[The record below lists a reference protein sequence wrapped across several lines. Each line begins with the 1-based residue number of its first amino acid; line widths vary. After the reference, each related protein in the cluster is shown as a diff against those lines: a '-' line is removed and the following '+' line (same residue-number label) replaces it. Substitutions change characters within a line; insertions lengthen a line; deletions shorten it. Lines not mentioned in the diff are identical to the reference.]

1 MRGIRRRTRGGAAV
15 VAAAL
20 IWAGLSGCSL
30 VSSEGGDDGPITVGT
45 TDTVTTL
52 DPAGA
57 YDAGSWALFGN
68 LYQSLLTFGPGTT
81 APVPDAADDCRFTDE
96 GLRTYT
102 CRLREGLKF
111 ANGHDLTARDVKFS
125 FDRIRRIK
133 SDQGPGPLLST
144 LESVTTTGAD
154 RVTFRLRSPDATFPF
169 KIATGAGSIVDSSL
183 YPADRL
189 RPGDGA
195 DGSGPYRLTSYAAG
209 ASAELTP
216 NDRYKGA
223 VGKPGHPVTVDY
235 FADPGKMA
243 AAWKKR
249 SVDVVSRQLPPADT
263 ARLSLGDDGGKGFH
277 VTENA
282 SANTRFL
289 VFNLRGG
296 SPLKD
301 VAVRRA
307 IAAAL
312 DREALTRDVHRRTV
326 EPLYSLIP
334 QGVSGHTTSFYDR
347 YPRPDADEARR
358 LLTTAGISLPVRF
371 RLAYSKGAATGE
383 EAAMMKRQLES
394 TGLFRVDTSYVE
406 WKKFQEGY
414 ARGAYDAFCLSWI
427 ADFPDA
433 DTFTSPLLGPDS
445 TLHSGYSDDRV
456 TRLIRRAQL
465 SSPRDRA
472 TDTYRTIQKI
482 VAEDVPLV
490 PLWQKKEYVVSKGA
504 ISGAQYL
511 SDGTGLWR
519 LWRLGRM

>member
-1 MRGIRRRTRGGAAV
+1 MT
-15 VAAAL
+15 AAAL
-20 IWAGLSGCSL
+20 GGCSL
-30 VSSEGGDDGPITVGT
+30 VSGDGGDGRPITVGT
-45 TDTVTTL
+45 TDVVTTL

-68 LYQSLLTFGPGTT
+68 LYQSLLTFAPGSAT
-81 APVPDAADDCRFTDE
+81 PVPDAASACRFTDD

-125 FDRIRRIK
+125 FDRILRIR

-144 LESVTTTGAD
+144 LRSVTADGAD
-154 RVTFRLRSPDATFPF
+154 TVTFRLRSPDATFPF
-169 KIATGAGSIVDSSL
+169 KIATGAGSIVDSTL

-189 RPGDGA
+189 RPGDAA

-216 NDRYKGA
+216 NDHYRGA
-223 VGKPGHPVTVDY
+223 VGKPGHPVTVAY
-235 FADPGKMA
+235 FADPGAMA
-243 AAWKKR
+243 AAWRKR

-263 ARLSLGDDGGKGFH
+263 ARLSLGSGDRKGFR
-277 VTENA
+277 VAENA

-289 VFNLRGG
+289 VFNLRDG

-312 DREALTRDVHRRTV
+312 DREALTRDVHHRTV

-334 QGVSGHTTSFYDR
+334 QGVPGHTTSFYDR
-347 YPRPDADEARR
+347 YRRPDPEEARR
-358 LLTTAGISLPVRF
+358 LLTAAGVRAPVRF
-371 RLAYSKGAATGE
+371 RLAYSKGAATRE
-383 EAAMMKRQLES
+383 EAAVLKRQLEA
-394 TGLFRVDTSYVE
+394 TGLFRIDTEYVE
-406 WKKFQEGY
+406 WKTFQEGY

-433 DTFTSPLLGPDS
+433 DTFTSPLLGPNS
-445 TLHSGYSDDRV
+445 TLHSGYTDERV
-456 TRLIRRAQL
+456 ARLIRRAEL
-465 SSPRDRA
+465 SSPRERA
-472 TDTYRTIQKI
+472 AETYRTIQRI

-490 PLWQKKEYVVSKGA
+490 PLWQKKEYVVSKDTV
-504 ISGAQYL
+504 SGAQYL